1 MALPKNEWQLLLKQ
15 ISLNDINIGDK
26 LNLSSSRLFQII
38 FFNFFFLKKI
48 FFFLDRL
55 LEDNLIDLLKVL
67 KNTRFLCTNQINPSQ
82 NFPRNGLIWF
92 KKKI

>member
-26 LNLSSSRLFQII
+26 LNLSSKINSW
-38 FFNFFFLKKI
+38 FFDFIFLKNLF

-55 LEDNLIDLLKVL
+55 LENNLIDLLKAL
-67 KNTRFLCTNQINPSQ
+67 KNNTILKSLSLSSKFISN
-82 NFPRNGLIWF
+82 
-92 KKKI
+92 KKIL

>member
-26 LNLSSSRLFQII
+26 LNLSSKINSIFLEFYFFKNLF
-38 FFNFFFLKKI
+38 

-67 KNTRFLCTNQINPSQ
+67 KNNTILKSLNLSSKLNIIF
-82 NFPRNGLIWF
+82 
-92 KKKI
+92 